1 MLEEE
6 VSKPLR
12 NPDNKEVHSQ
22 CITRFSTNSCR
33 EIRDELKGI
42 LDFPHLG
49 KGYYDFIEEISKISM
64 DIYLRNYILRVMFL
78 KI

>member
-1 MLEEE
+1 MYYPFFQLTH
-6 VSKPLR
+6 VG
-12 NPDNKEVHSQ
+12 
-22 CITRFSTNSCR
+22 